1 MIDQVIRKVR
11 TVSIRRV
18 APYVIIVVLIAFS
31 FLLIQWYMNMISPGG
46 FMKTENIAI
55 EDYEFSRALNII
67 ALNTGTAVSTIV
79 EAKVNGTTVDITDV
93 TLDFGEPRTITI
105 FYDWIPKT
113 TYDIKLITATGK
125 EFDYTAIAP

>member
-1 MIDQVIRKVR
+1 
-11 TVSIRRV
+11 
-18 APYVIIVVLIAFS
+18 
-31 FLLIQWYMNMISPGG
+31 
-46 FMKTENIAI
+46 MKTENIAI

-67 ALNTGTAVSTIV
+67 VLNTGTAVLTIV
-79 EAKVNGTTVDITDV
+79 EAKVNGTTVDIADV

-125 EFDYTAIAP
+125 EFNYTATAP